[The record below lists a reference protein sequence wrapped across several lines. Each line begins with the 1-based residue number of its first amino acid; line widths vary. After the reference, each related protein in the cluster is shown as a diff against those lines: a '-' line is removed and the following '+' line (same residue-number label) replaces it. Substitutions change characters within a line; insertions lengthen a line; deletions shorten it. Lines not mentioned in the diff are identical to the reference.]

1 MIGRIAH
8 SVRLLLRIGEMT
20 VPSILGRRGCAPVI
34 GPSDVMKAQNAG
46 YAAPIA
52 IRRVSVCRVRAARQ
66 PRVRVL
72 GLLATA
78 LGEHA
83 RGFTPSYI
91 ENLPR
96 SPPWRGLCAVAVLWS
111 PRGHRV
117 STISPRITSMPFKL
131 SLTATRSSCGCG
143 TLQTNV
149 LPCALA
155 SDGTTARHPS
165 PQRSRTRGTMPIH
178 STT

>member
-34 GPSDVMKAQNAG
+34 GPSDEGPKCRVCRAYRDSSRECVPRACCTSATCSG
-46 YAAPIA
+46 LRSSCHR
-52 IRRVSVCRVRAARQ
+52 IRRTRARFYTIIHRKSASFAA
-66 PRVRVL
+66 
-72 GLLATA
+72 LA
-78 LGEHA
+78 G
-83 RGFTPSYI
+83 P
-91 ENLPR
+91 
-96 SPPWRGLCAVAVLWS
+96 VAVLWS

-117 STISPRITSMPFKL
+117 STISPRRTSMPFKL
-131 SLTATRSSCGCG
+131 SLTATRSSCGSG
-143 TLQTNV
+143 TLRTNV

-155 SDGTTARHPS
+155 SDGTIARHPS
-165 PQRSRTRGTMPIH
+165 PRRSRTRGTMPIH